1 MDLLEILLGSLLLS
15 SVHAAIPNHWIPLVA
30 IARAEGW
37 LRSET
42 LLVTGV
48 VGLAHCASTILI
60 GMGVGLLGYQLA
72 ARYAAITSIVAPT
85 LLVGLGLVY
94 LVWDLRAGHH
104 HQHRFEGAA
113 GEAKASKLSL
123 IASLSVAM
131 FFSPCIELEAY
142 YFHAGALGWPGILM
156 VSSVY
161 LVATVL
167 GMLLLVE
174 LGLRG
179 AKRIRS
185 DFLEHHE
192 KRITGLLLI
201 ALGVLALFV
210 EF

>member
-1 MDLLEILLGSLLLS
+1 MDLLEVLLGSLLLS

-30 IARAEGW
+30 ISRTEGW
-37 LRSET
+37 IRSET

-60 GMGVGLLGYQLA
+60 GMAVGLLGYQLA
-72 ARYAAITSIVAPT
+72 ARHAAITSIVAPA
-85 LLVGLGLVY
+85 LLVGLGVVY
-94 LVWDLRAGHH
+94 LVWDLRAKHH
-104 HQHRFEGAA
+104 HHHFEDAA
-113 GEAKASKLSL
+113 REGKASKISL
-123 IASLSVAM
+123 VASLSLAM

-142 YFHAGALGWPGILM
+142 YFHAGALGWPGILL

-167 GMLLLVE
+167 GMLLLVD

-201 ALGVLALFV
+201 ALGVLAFFV
-210 EF
+210 EL